1 MGMSDKELAEVDLKP
16 GKTLVKI
23 GELHSTAGML
33 IKEKYLN
40 NRRANVEGI
49 LWSYV
54 AGHGGDVWWVVHQ
67 FDDKSAPIEDTVSVY
82 GIREF
87 DAIANLENIEPGTDF
102 LQER

>member
-1 MGMSDKELAEVDLKP
+1 MGMSDSELAEVDLQP

-23 GELHSTAGML
+23 GELHSTTGMI
-33 IKEKYLN
+33 IKDKYLQ

-49 LWSYV
+49 LWNYV

-67 FDDKSAPIEDTVSVY
+67 FDDAGTPIEATVSVY

-87 DAIANLENIEPGTDF
+87 DVVANLETIEPGTDF
-102 LQER
+102 LK